1 MIQRYIAIIVV
12 SCSILTS
19 CNFSEKPKKD
29 TIPTMT
35 FTVNRQLLGDS
46 LSLADEGFRILIPKN
61 WKPLSE
67 NLARELTSKME
78 AREAA
83 SDTNSSIRPQI
94 VSVFSKPNSGASLII
109 SRVRFPKQDSTEKS
123 QRLHYTEQT
132 KSRIDSTSLGVA
144 EFMSNGVKITQYM
157 IRSQEN
163 TSFKLLFKGR
173 SSGMIQCDYILPNTI
188 FQQEI
193 RAVESSIGSILIQ

>member
-1 MIQRYIAIIVV
+1 MIQRYIAVIVV
-12 SCSILTS
+12 SCNILTS

-29 TIPTMT
+29 TVPTMT

-46 LSLADEGFRILIPKN
+46 LSLADQGFRILIPKN

-67 NLARELTSKME
+67 SLARELSSKME

-94 VSVFSKPNSGASLII
+94 VSVFSLQNAGASLVI
-109 SRVRFPKQDSTEKS
+109 SRVRFPKLDSTEIL

-132 KSRIDSTSLGVA
+132 KRRIDSTSLGIA

-157 IRSQEN
+157 IRTQERV
-163 TSFKLLFKGR
+163 SFKLLFKGR
-173 SSGMIQCDYILPNTI
+173 SSGMIQCDYILPTTI